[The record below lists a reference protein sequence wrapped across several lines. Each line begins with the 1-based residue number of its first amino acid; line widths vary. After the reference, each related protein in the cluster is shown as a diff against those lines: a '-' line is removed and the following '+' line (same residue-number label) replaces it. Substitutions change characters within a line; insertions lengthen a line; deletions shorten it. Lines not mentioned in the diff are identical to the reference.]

1 MHTQMEMIL
10 FSLHIKTTET
20 FVCFKLK
27 ITQKHSIAGLFPRY
41 KHQLIQFRF
50 SGLWVQSKH
59 TWTKQ
64 LIAEQSGLR
73 CFCVAAAHLDKGR
86 ARPGTTR
93 WSWWERRSVD
103 PSSKEPWPSEP
114 PGSFGTAS
122 PLKTEQ
128 RTVFQSGI
136 FALATIFI
144 FFFYNFTPNW
154 LLSANIFVSLLF
166 YFCPPNPFI

>member
-64 LIAEQSGLR
+64 LIAEQCGLR

-114 PGSFGTAS
+114 PGSSGTAS

-128 RTVFQSGI
+128 RTVSFPIGNFCFSNN
-136 FALATIFI
+136 FYI
-144 FFFYNFTPNW
+144 FFLQFYTKLAF
-154 LLSANIFVSLLF
+154 ICK
-166 YFCPPNPFI
+166 YFCITFVLFLPS